1 MKQLKRIPVVVL
13 LLVCFLC
20 LAHPNAARAATT
32 TFTDQTLFNA
42 QLVPGFYNSFTA
54 DVNALGVGQLGGIQP
69 FSGNGFTFEA
79 RAESD
84 VLYANALPGE
94 MSTNGNGTNLFFD
107 VFSPNVTAV
116 GGYFFSADF
125 SGVADLGPIT
135 LTLVTLDP
143 AGDLVQTFSSSSTS
157 FMGFLSPGN
166 PILYLEI
173 SAPGLTEDIGLSYA
187 TAMNFE
193 AGNAAPIN
201 GGTAPEPA
209 TFVLLGAGLIFGGLL
224 RKRLS
229 RV

>member
-1 MKQLKRIPVVVL
+1 MKQLKRIPVVLL

-20 LAHPNAARAATT
+20 LAYPNAASAQTAVYFNQT
-32 TFTDQTLFNA
+32 TFNNLLAPGYFTELFNTLPA
-42 QLVPGFYNSFTA
+42 NGA
-54 DVNALGVGQLGGIQP
+54 DGIPSPQPLSGG
-69 FSGNGFTFEA
+69 GFTFEA
-79 RAESD
+79 RADSGT
-84 VLYANALPGE
+84 LYGLPSAI
-94 MSTNGNGTNLFFD
+94 STNSAGINLFFD
-107 VFSPNVTAV
+107 AFSPNVTAV
-116 GGYFFSADF
+116 GGDFFSTDF
-125 SGVADLGPIT
+125 SGAADFGPIT

-143 AGDLVQTFSSSSTS
+143 AGDYAQTFTSSSATS

-173 SAPGLTEDIGLSYA
+173 SAPGFLDSPGQSFA

-193 AGNAAPIN
+193 VGNVAETN